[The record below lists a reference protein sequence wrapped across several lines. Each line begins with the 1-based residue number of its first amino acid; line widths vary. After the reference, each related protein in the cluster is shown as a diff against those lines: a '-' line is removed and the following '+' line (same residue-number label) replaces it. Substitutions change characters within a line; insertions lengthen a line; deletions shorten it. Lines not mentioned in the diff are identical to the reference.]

1 MFCKRGSYW
10 MKIGWMWKIR
20 LEKGCNLKRVWELV
34 DLMMLWMMIVDE
46 WLGFE
51 CAVFVVE
58 VLLDCLV
65 HMIFVSHLGN
75 YCWSVHW

>member
-1 MFCKRGSYW
+1 M
-10 MKIGWMWKIR
+10 I
-20 LEKGCNLKRVWELV
+20 
-34 DLMMLWMMIVDE
+34 LWMMIVDE

-51 CAVFVVE
+51 DAVIVVE

-65 HMIFVSHLGN
+65 HMIFVCHLGN